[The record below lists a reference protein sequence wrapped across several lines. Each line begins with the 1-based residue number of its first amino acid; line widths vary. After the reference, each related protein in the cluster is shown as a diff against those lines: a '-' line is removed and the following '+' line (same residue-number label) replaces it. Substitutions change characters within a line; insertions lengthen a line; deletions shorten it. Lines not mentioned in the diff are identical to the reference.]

1 MFASW
6 KLCQSSL
13 FAMALGRCYRV
24 VTCKHW
30 FSVPTYKPDDGYLR
44 VDYDVAILIITSFQK
59 CMVALWKCVLELSI
73 DKTHIIVRQ
82 AKTFAWITEKLLI
95 KYHDR
100 LILLILT
107 VFMSNWLRVDECT
120 IRSSLNPYLS
130 KEHSALR
137 RKIQIDDE
145 CLKHFGRL
153 NEMEFPQKHR
163 HRYPAK
169 HFSSPICAWWIFVCW
184 Y

>member
-44 VDYDVAILIITSFQK
+44 VDYDVANLIITSFQK

-100 LILLILT
+100 LHSTHIDCLHVKLT
-107 VFMSNWLRVDECT
+107 AGWRMHDKVISQPVSIKRAQC
-120 IRSSLNPYLS
+120 
-130 KEHSALR
+130 
-137 RKIQIDDE
+137 
-145 CLKHFGRL
+145 
-153 NEMEFPQKHR
+153 
-163 HRYPAK
+163 PAK
-169 HFSSPICAWWIFVCW
+169 EDSNRWWMFEALWKIKRNGIPTEASTSISSKALQ
-184 Y
+184 